1 MWSGGMILALGARG
15 PEFNSR
21 NAPSAKS
28 NILFC
33 KLKDYSLTKVKQ
45 GEYNIPQEPSDQ
57 ITHAQASS
65 QKDQTIRLDQYID
78 CGKQDE
84 NRNKTGFTY
93 GDKTTIFQLQVQQRI

>member
-1 MWSGGMILALGARG
+1 MERSTKLKDKNNNSVDQEYNTGIWSSGMILALGARG

-45 GEYNIPQEPSDQ
+45 GKYNILQEASDQ
-57 ITHAQASS
+57 IRHAQGTS
-65 QKDQTIRLDQYID
+65 QKDQI
-78 CGKQDE
+78 
-84 NRNKTGFTY
+84 
-93 GDKTTIFQLQVQQRI
+93 